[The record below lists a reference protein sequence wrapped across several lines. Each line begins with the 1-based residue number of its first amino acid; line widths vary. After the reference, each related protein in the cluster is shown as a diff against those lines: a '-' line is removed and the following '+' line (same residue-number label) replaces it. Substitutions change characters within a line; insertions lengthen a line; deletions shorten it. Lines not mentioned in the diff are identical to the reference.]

1 MMHAA
6 LSISVKDLRQKVR
19 DRSAIILAVIAPL
32 SLAVLFSSALPGSQ
46 NTFHAKFVVVDLDGG
61 AVARSLVDGP
71 LNSLTPAG
79 IQVERRATQAEA
91 KAMVSDGSASVAIVI
106 PAGFSAAV
114 QAPRATEL
122 QVIGSVNATLATQV
136 AQSVL
141 AGFASSV
148 EGVQVAV
155 ATVIA
160 SSGSAP
166 DPATIGRVTQ
176 VALAAPAPITTTQD
190 QTRDRLA
197 STATYYAAAMAVL
210 FLFFAAQF
218 GVVSIHAERRAG
230 TLARMLA
237 APISARSV
245 LFGKVL
251 VSLVLGVVSMGIVA
265 FATSLL
271 VGADWGD
278 PVAVAALI
286 LATVLAASGIALLIV
301 GFTKTEEQASSLTAI
316 VAMVCAVLGGSFFPL
331 SQAPEG
337 LAAVSL
343 LTPHAWFLRGINDL
357 ASNEGLAVILPSL
370 GVLTA
375 IGLVTGGL
383 GLLRAGKVVTGP

>member
-1 MMHAA
+1 MHAA
-6 LSISVKDLRQKVR
+6 LSIAAKDLRQKVR
-19 DRSAIILAVIAPL
+19 DRSAIIIAVVAPL
-32 SLAVLFSSALPGSQ
+32 SLAVLFSSAIPSSQ
-46 NTFHAKFVVVDLDGG
+46 STFDATFVVVDLDGG
-61 AVARSLVDGP
+61 PVAQSLVEGP
-71 LNSLTPAG
+71 LNSLTPVG
-79 IQVERRATQAEA
+79 IQIERRATEAEA
-91 KAMVSDGSASVAIVI
+91 KAMVDDGSASVAIVI
-106 PAGFSAAV
+106 PAGFSDAV
-114 QAPRATEL
+114 QAARAAEL
-122 QVIGSVNATLATQV
+122 QVIGSANATLATQV

-160 SSGSAP
+160 SSSSAP
-166 DPATIGRVTQ
+166 DAATIGQVTQ
-176 VALAAPAPITTTQD
+176 AALAAPAPIMIAQD
-190 QTRDRLA
+190 RTGDRLA
-197 STATYYAAAMAVL
+197 STPTYYAAAMAVL

-237 APISARSV
+237 APISSRSV

-265 FATSLL
+265 VGTTFL

-278 PVAVAALI
+278 PIAVAALI
-286 LATVLAASGIALLIV
+286 FATVLAASGIALLVV
-301 GFTKTEEQASSLTAI
+301 GFTKNEEQASGLTAI
-316 VAMVCAVLGGSFFPL
+316 VAMVLAVLGGSFFPL

-337 LAAVSL
+337 LALVSL
-343 LTPHAWFLRGINDL
+343 LTPHAWFIRGVNDL
-357 ASNEGLAVILPSL
+357 ASNEGLAIIVPSL
-370 GVLTA
+370 VVLTT

-383 GLLRAGKVVTGP
+383 GLLRAGKVVTAR

>member
-1 MMHAA
+1 MHAA
-6 LSISVKDLRQKVR
+6 LSIAVKDLRQKVR
-19 DRSAIILAVIAPL
+19 DRSAIIIAVVAPL
-32 SLAVLFSSALPGSQ
+32 SLAFLFSTALPSSQ
-46 NTFHAKFVVVDLDGG
+46 STFDATFVVVDLDRGP
-61 AVARSLVDGP
+61 VAQSLVQGP
-71 LNSLTPAG
+71 LAGLAPVG
-79 IQVERRATQAEA
+79 IQVERRTTEAEA
-91 KAMVSDGSASVAIVI
+91 RAMVDDGSASVAIVI
-106 PAGFSAAV
+106 PRGFSDAIQAA
-114 QAPRATEL
+114 RAAKL
-122 QVIGSVNATLATQV
+122 QVIGSATATLATQV
-136 AQSVL
+136 ARSVL

-166 DPATIGRVTQ
+166 DPATIGQVTQ
-176 VALAAPAPITTTQD
+176 AALAAPAPITTAQASTG
-190 QTRDRLA
+190 DRLA
-197 STATYYAAAMAVL
+197 STPTYYAAAMAVL

-237 APISARSV
+237 APISSRSV

-265 FATSLL
+265 VGTTLL

-278 PVAVAALI
+278 PIAVAALI
-286 LATVLAASGIALLIV
+286 LATVIAASGIALLIV
-301 GFTKTEEQASSLTAI
+301 GFTKNEEQASGLTAI
-316 VAMVCAVLGGSFFPL
+316 VAMVLAVLGGSFFPL

-343 LTPHAWFLRGINDL
+343 FTPHAWFLRGVNDL

-370 GVLTA
+370 VVLTT

-383 GLLRAGKVVTGP
+383 GLLRAGKVVTAR

>member
-1 MMHAA
+1 M
-6 LSISVKDLRQKVR
+6 I
-19 DRSAIILAVIAPL
+19 
-32 SLAVLFSSALPGSQ
+32 
-46 NTFHAKFVVVDLDGG
+46 
-61 AVARSLVDGP
+61 
-71 LNSLTPAG
+71 
-79 IQVERRATQAEA
+79 
-91 KAMVSDGSASVAIVI
+91 GSAD
-106 PAGFSAAV
+106 
-114 QAPRATEL
+114 
-122 QVIGSVNATLATQV
+122 ATLATQV

-148 EGVQVAV
+148 EGVHVAV

-166 DPATIGRVTQ
+166 DPATVGRVTQ
-176 VALAAPAPITTTQD
+176 AALAAPAPITTTRD

-197 STATYYAAAMAVL
+197 STATCYAAAMAVL

-265 FATSLL
+265 LATSLL

-278 PVAVAALI
+278 PIAVAALI

-301 GFTKTEEQASSLTAI
+301 GFTKNEEQASSLTAI

-370 GVLTA
+370 AVLTA

-383 GLLRAGKVVTGP
+383 GLLRAGKVVTGQ